1 MCACMDRESS
11 VSENI
16 WPEQCAA
23 MRDRRVISCGLTILP
38 FGKCERFLATFFG
51 IAGTISEMLHCTFTA
66 CVKRHSRTANVLGG
80 RLSITGGR
88 VVGQSRMRERSAK
101 TGRA

>member
-1 MCACMDRESS
+1 
-11 VSENI
+11 
-16 WPEQCAA
+16 

-66 CVKRHSRTANVLGG
+66 CVKDIVGPQMSSDGYLFRAA
-80 RLSITGGR
+80 I
-88 VVGQSRMRERSAK
+88 VGQSRMRE
-101 TGRA
+101 